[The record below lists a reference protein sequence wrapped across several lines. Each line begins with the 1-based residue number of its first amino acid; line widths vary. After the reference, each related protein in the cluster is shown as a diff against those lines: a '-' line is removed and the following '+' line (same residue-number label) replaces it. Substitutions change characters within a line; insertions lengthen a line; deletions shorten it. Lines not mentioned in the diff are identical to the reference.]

1 MASGLPPSPTTSTW
15 AGAASCLQR
24 TVTRDNEIFLH
35 KPSVMTLVTIYIV
48 TVSVSV
54 LVPGVLTNQTV
65 VAGAGEIRLSCQ
77 VGVVACYL

>member
-1 MASGLPPSPTTSTW
+1 MK
-15 AGAASCLQR
+15 Q
-24 TVTRDNEIFLH
+24 
-35 KPSVMTLVTIYIV
+35 KPSVMTLVTTV

>member
-1 MASGLPPSPTTSTW
+1 
-15 AGAASCLQR
+15 
-24 TVTRDNEIFLH
+24 
-35 KPSVMTLVTIYIV
+35 MTLVTTV

-77 VGVVACYL
+77 VGVISCYL

>member
-1 MASGLPPSPTTSTW
+1 MYQKLSAESNDCSDS
-15 AGAASCLQR
+15 
-24 TVTRDNEIFLH
+24 
-35 KPSVMTLVTIYIV
+35 KV

-77 VGVVACYL
+77 VRVVLLVTCHVSRVTYCNV